1 MSLKSGSILSFLWIQ
16 WFFSQKLH
24 KLKNIFSKGLQ
35 YIDLFQNAQLW
46 NDRPILHHFFEVWKI
61 NLYHIFFITFGLEFR
76 KSTHFATHRSIL
88 QWSTH
93 SAKDEGIIVI
103 IIKIDYICDYFSQC
117 NEFCGLWCMALSSC
131 LWRDYVSLFSCW
143 SLLSFSYLLIGS
155 KSFFAP
161 DWLLRMTLSK
171 FLPAFDPSCA
181 KHNFYKFLLQW
192 NRDFHG

>member
-24 KLKNIFSKGLQ
+24 KLKKNFSKGLQ

-76 KSTHFATHRSIL
+76 KSTHFSTHRSIL

-103 IIKIDYICDYFSQC
+103 IIKIDYICDYFRNAMNSVV
-117 NEFCGLWCMALSSC
+117 CGVWRC
-131 LWRDYVSLFSCW
+131 LHVCEGIMFLCFRVGPYCLF
-143 SLLSFSYLLIGS
+143 LIFS
-155 KSFFAP
+155 
-161 DWLLRMTLSK
+161 
-171 FLPAFDPSCA
+171 
-181 KHNFYKFLLQW
+181 
-192 NRDFHG
+192 